1 MDKKQTLGNER
12 IIVNALFERYN
23 VTGNIIINIPMKW
36 LSGLIL
42 NVEVQGYINV
52 NIIVVHLY
60 SIKLI
65 YVKFLM

>member
-1 MDKKQTLGNER
+1 MGKKQTLGNER

-23 VTGNIIINIPMKW
+23 VTGNIINIPMKW

-52 NIIVVHLY
+52 NINVVHLY